1 MRNLEW
7 RSLVVFVVI
16 AACFSAAVYKIDHN
30 AIDRVARAQSAAEAA
45 QAHARASGAR
55 IAGVC
60 RSDIT
65 AIQDA
70 HQAIRSGFNL
80 QARIAGDNI
89 HAIRHALRTGL
100 IPPNIQ
106 AYYRKALVRQR
117 ENRARFRGLAAQV
130 KDVAPI
136 C

>member
-1 MRNLEW
+1 MREFEW
-7 RSLVVFVVI
+7 RSLIVFVVI

-30 AIDRVARAQSAAEAA
+30 AIDRVARAQLAAERA
-45 QAHARASGAR
+45 QARARANGAK

-60 RSDIT
+60 RTDIA

-70 HQAIRSGFNL
+70 HKAIRSGFRL
-80 QARIAGDNI
+80 QAAITEDNI
-89 HAIRHALRTGL
+89 HAINHALRTGA

-106 AYYRKALVRQR
+106 AYYRKALVRQAR
-117 ENRARFRGLAAQV
+117 NRDRFHVLATQV
-130 KDVAPI
+130 KDVAPL